1 MYQWTILTSGKR
13 VPPSHRSAQEIGTQ
27 PEDERVRSI
36 LKAWW
41 TGLSLSSSVP
51 ISSNA
56 PTATATERP
65 SSHVSELFSE
75 PTPRAQPEPQ
85 PEALMPPPPAPME
98 AERKPAEAV
107 KVSSAHPN
115 VADSQPRD
123 DIMSRWPTMSRRLGG
138 KNSRGLPS
146 WLFDDPSPEQQAQL
160 DQIRVFG
167 LDVVR
172 ERTNPQ
178 SQREAGSSGDRSQNS
193 AKSQQSQQQSL
204 TPPLDEDA
212 GPIEV
217 EIPADIPVESQPPP
231 TPPMSSSPPH
241 RTPVQTPQQTST
253 QAHRTPLPRHRTP
266 HHPDPSSDD
275 EIAVRPLRQRPRPD
289 SSFGSETPA
298 PEPHFHPA
306 SAPVQPSTTAE
317 EAGDTSESELSEYE
331 RSRRRAMKR
340 RADPQPSQDSQ
351 SLSQSQDS
359 REFDLARYEFPLSMP
374 VDMPIDTPSRPGTR
388 SMPPLSRSSPVSGSE
403 RPDRAGKRARVYE
416 VDDSMGPPPAHR
428 PRTEEPSGRWR
439 ELPFAEAWGE
449 MGPPSAQRVTPV
461 KREFGSA
468 FPSQALLT
476 PPTAPTTKEP
486 PQPPDAEPEEE
497 EEEEVEAEQEEQ
509 EVKAETT
516 DESASL
522 PKDPRPQFSHNS
534 HESLA
539 PRPSPRRIPAQ
550 LRVSHPFASDSGSGD
565 VESKPEVDSE
575 PSERSGEARAESG
588 GSGRELLG
596 GWKPNLSV
604 RGLNADWV
612 RKVTKAA
619 EDVRDRRQVKRER

>member
-56 PTATATERP
+56 PTATATQRP
-65 SSHVSELFSE
+65 SSHASELFSE
-75 PTPRAQPEPQ
+75 STPRVQPQAQ

-98 AERKPAEAV
+98 AERKSAEGV
-107 KVSSAHPN
+107 KVSSREPDT
-115 VADSQPRD
+115 ADAQPRD
-123 DIMSRWPTMSRRLGG
+123 DLMSRWPTMSRRLGG

-146 WLFDDPSPEQQAQL
+146 WLFDNPSPDQQAQL

-172 ERTNPQ
+172 ERTAQ
-178 SQREAGSSGDRSQNS
+178 TSGSSGDRSQNS

-217 EIPADIPVESQPPP
+217 EIPGEIPVESQPPP

-241 RTPVQTPQQTST
+241 RTPQHPAQP
-253 QAHRTPLPRHRTP
+253 HRTPLPRHRTP

-275 EIAVRPLRQRPRPD
+275 EIAVRPLRQRPRPG

-298 PEPHFHPA
+298 PEPHFHAA

-403 RPDRAGKRARVYE
+403 RPLDRAGKRARVYE
-416 VDDSMGPPPAHR
+416 VDDSMGPPPAQR

-476 PPTAPTTKEP
+476 PPSAGPMARPGPQP
-486 PQPPDAEPEEE
+486 PQPLDAEPEEE
-497 EEEEVEAEQEEQ
+497 EEAEEEEQEER

-516 DESASL
+516 DESTSL
-522 PKDPRPQFSHNS
+522 PKEPRPQFSHNS

-539 PRPSPRRIPAQ
+539 PRPSPRRLPAQ

-575 PSERSGEARAESG
+575 PSEERLGEARAESG
-588 GSGRELLG
+588 GSSGELLG
-596 GWKPNLSV
+596 GWKPNLTV

-619 EDVRDRRQVKRER
+619 EDIRDRRKVKRER